1 MFSQSRYE
9 KHGFIRFKNDQKRD
23 IYRRMRNEHRI
34 QSMGRRADALRSLTI
49 DGDWVLRRQCNGVLV
64 CVTDSSTA
72 ALMTETD
79 QREKCNQENN
89 VCG

>member
-1 MFSQSRYE
+1 MNTEFRVWDGEQMHY
-9 KHGFIRFKNDQKRD
+9 RD
-23 IYRRMRNEHRI
+23 DK
-34 QSMGRRADALRSLTI
+34 GRSLTI

-79 QREKCNQENN
+79 QRGICNQENN
-89 VCG
+89 VCE

>member
-1 MFSQSRYE
+1 MNTEFRVWDGEQMHY
-9 KHGFIRFKNDQKRD
+9 RD
-23 IYRRMRNEHRI
+23 DK
-34 QSMGRRADALRSLTI
+34 GRSLTI